1 MFFRFIFR
9 PYAKG
14 KPTSLSSWITSY
26 SSSQTPWAKQSK
38 PSQRKPCAPWFAI
51 TGPVTF
57 ESCKTTSSAASFF
70 LMTASLNQGRL
81 RPVSRRRQ
89 RSSTQHLKK
98 RYVEKLLQPAR
109 ARSGGSGVR
118 EGQPPASVL

>member
-9 PYAKG
+9 PYAKE
-14 KPTSLSSWITSY
+14 KPISPSSWNTSF

-51 TGPVTF
+51 TGPITF

-70 LMTASLNQGRL
+70 LMTASLNQRLL

-89 RSSTQHLKK
+89 RSSTQHFKK
-98 RYVEKLLQPAR
+98 RFVEKLLQPAR
-109 ARSGGSGVR
+109 ARSGGSAVR
-118 EGQPPASVL
+118 KEQPPDSA